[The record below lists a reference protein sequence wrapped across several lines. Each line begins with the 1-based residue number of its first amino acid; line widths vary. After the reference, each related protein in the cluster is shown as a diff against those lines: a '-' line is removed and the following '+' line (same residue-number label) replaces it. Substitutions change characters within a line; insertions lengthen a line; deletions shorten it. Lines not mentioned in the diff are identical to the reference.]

1 MSVRLA
7 LVLLMLALGQPCLAA
22 TPETLSYGRF
32 PKILL
37 HAPTGPVARFVIL
50 LSDSAGW
57 NAAMDELATTLAADG
72 ALVAGVDTPALLQ
85 SLADDGDCVDAV
97 GDFEN
102 LAHFLQGYRRVPG
115 YFTPLLAGVGGGAA
129 LAWATLLQAPAGL
142 FSGFVSLDFCAPQN
156 ARCASDEPSQ
166 PARLDVPWRALLHTP
181 PACSR
186 ADAERLAARAS
197 QARLRLVREVE
208 TAAAL
213 REAVEELAPP
223 ASTPRATLDGLPLI
237 EVPAGT
243 PGTRF
248 AVLLSGDGGW
258 AGLDKQVADALAT
271 QGLPVVGFDSL
282 RYFWSART
290 PQGLAADL
298 DRLIRAYAARWRRTE
313 VVLIGYSQGADVL
326 PFAVNR
332 LPPASRRLVSRLVLL
347 GPGARASFEFHL
359 DDWISRDD
367 DGLPLA
373 PELARLAAGETLCVY
388 GKEDEDSICPR
399 LAPTQA
405 RLIALP
411 GDHHFDGDYAALA
424 QRILAQLTQANMP
437 AAPGRP
443 STVRA
448 P

>member
-1 MSVRLA
+1 MRVRLA
-7 LVLLMLALGQPCLAA
+7 LVLLLLALGQPCLAA
-22 TPETLSYGRF
+22 TTAALSHGRF

-37 HAPTGPVARFVIL
+37 HAPPGPVVRFVIL
-50 LSDSAGW
+50 LSDTVGW

-72 ALVAGVDTPALLQ
+72 ALVAGVDTPALLA
-85 SLADDGDCVDAV
+85 SLAGDGDCVEAV

-102 LAHFLQGYRRVPG
+102 LAHFLQGYQRVPG

-129 LAWATLLQAPAGL
+129 LAWATLVRAPAGL
-142 FSGFVSLDFCAPQN
+142 FSGFVSLDFCASQN
-156 ARCASDEPSQ
+156 ARCARDDPSA
-166 PARLDVPWRALLHTP
+166 PTRLDVPWRALLRTP
-181 PACSR
+181 PTCPHAG
-186 ADAERLAARAS
+186 AERLAA
-197 QARLRLVREVE
+197 QARLRIVREVE

-213 REAVEELAPP
+213 REAVAALAPP
-223 ASTPRATLDGLPLI
+223 ASTPQAALDGLPLV
-237 EVPAGT
+237 EVPART

-258 AGLDKQVADALAT
+258 AGLDKEVADALAA

-298 DRLIRAYAARWRRTE
+298 DRLIRAYAARWQRTE

-359 DDWISRDD
+359 DDWISRGD

-373 PELARLAAGETLCVY
+373 PELARLSAGETLCLY
-388 GKEDEDSICPR
+388 GREDEESICPR
-399 LAPTQA
+399 LAPAQA
-405 RLIALP
+405 KLVALP

-424 QRILAQLTQANMP
+424 QRILAQLAQTSAP

-443 STVRA
+443 STAHA